1 MPRARVWC
9 VHVWKP
15 DVVYIQGPGLL
26 LCFFLFL
33 FCLLLKEPVCL
44 CGTACQ
50 RECRLSVMCSR
61 NQGQCCY

>member
-26 LCFFLFL
+26 LCFFFVVVLFVIEGVSCVCVGL
-33 FCLLLKEPVCL
+33 QARGSVGCL
-44 CGTACQ
+44 
-50 RECRLSVMCSR
+50 
-61 NQGQCCY
+61 

>member
-26 LCFFLFL
+26 LCCF
-33 FCLLLKEPVCL
+33 FCLLLKEPRVFVWDCMPE
-44 CGTACQ
+44 G
-50 RECRLSVMCSR
+50 V
-61 NQGQCCY
+61 

>member
-26 LCFFLFL
+26 LCFFFVIEGASCVCVGLHARGSVG
-33 FCLLLKEPVCL
+33 CL
-44 CGTACQ
+44 
-50 RECRLSVMCSR
+50 
-61 NQGQCCY
+61 